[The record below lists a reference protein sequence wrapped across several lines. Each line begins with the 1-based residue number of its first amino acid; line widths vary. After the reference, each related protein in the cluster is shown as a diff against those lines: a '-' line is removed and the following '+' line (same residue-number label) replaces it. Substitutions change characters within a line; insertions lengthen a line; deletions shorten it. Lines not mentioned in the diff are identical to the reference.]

1 MSLTRLLADLAA
13 AGVRLSL
20 DGDRLLAAARGGGI
34 PEELRQEVRSRRAEI
49 TEFLREQREEEA
61 RRGVRI
67 EPADRGTPLPASY
80 AQQRLWLVEQ
90 LGTDLPVYNMYF
102 AYDLEGPVD
111 AAALCAAAEEVMR
124 RHEVLRTALVETDD
138 GLVQSVSPVCPA
150 NFRIHDVTDGGHDA
164 LLFEIVSTRF
174 DLSKAP
180 LIRFDL
186 LRKSPQSWT
195 FVLTQHHVISDG
207 WSAGLLRKEL
217 SELYTARL
225 ENRPARLPDVTVH
238 YADYAVWERS
248 WLGGEMAEQQR
259 SYWKRTLADLPAP
272 LELVPGRKRSTVQS
286 FHGSE
291 LLFRL
296 GADTVAAAGRLGS
309 ETRSTMYATLV
320 AAFSLLLSRMSRTDD
335 ITVGSPLAN
344 RAYPALE
351 RTLGLFFNSIAIR
364 TRIDPDESVRDYV
377 GRCRRTVL
385 DAFAHQDLPFDQV
398 VSVAAPER
406 STSHSPV
413 FQSLFIFQSYPDVEL
428 ELPGV
433 KARQADCPIYS
444 AQYDLM
450 FKVQPDTEGLQGQLI
465 FNDTL
470 ISREDAERFVALYE
484 RLVTTMSE
492 HADSTV
498 GSLELADPADARRIE
513 SWNAA
518 ARVPVPERSVHDEI
532 RQALAADP
540 QRLAV
545 AFRGR
550 QVSRGELTA
559 TAERV
564 AAGLREADLRP
575 GQRVGVLVP
584 RSPDLLA
591 VVLGILHAGL
601 VYVPLDGRSPQHRLT
616 AMLDRADCAAVV
628 TAGPYADHCR
638 GSAALRLRAEELL
651 DSGASAVDPHIPAPD
666 DAAYVIFTSGSTG
679 QPKGVEVSHG
689 NLTNLFVALDRAVP
703 LPDDPVWAAVT
714 AATFDIS
721 VLELLWTM
729 ARGVPVVLAE
739 TSETLVL
746 GGADASRTLP
756 ELILASGANALQA
769 TPTLLRSVLR
779 LPNAE
784 QALSRLRL
792 LLVGGEALD
801 ATLARRLKDLGI
813 PTVLNMYGPTETT
826 VWSTCW
832 RLPDAPEPVR
842 IGQPLANNDVYVVDN
857 RLAPLPIGVYG
868 ELVIGGAGVAHGY
881 VGRPELT
888 AERFV
893 TLPGTPGT
901 RVYRTGD
908 MGRWLPDGALEV
920 VGRIDNQV
928 KVNGHRVE
936 LEEVEQALNSL
947 PGIADCAVGVQRTPS
962 GSALVAHCVL
972 TPGGSLNEAALI
984 AGLGR
989 TLPGALI
996 PMAFAAT
1003 PELPT
1008 TTGGKVDRRALP
1020 EIPLA
1025 APTRSAPEP
1034 EGALETGLLAVWRE
1048 VLADPA
1054 VGPEDDFFQAGGN
1067 SILVARLLSA
1077 VRRELVPDA
1086 RIVDLFR
1093 HPTVRRYAAHV
1104 TRPGQ
1109 TGENPGLPGDRPAT
1123 EANERIDARRLAQQ
1137 QRREQVR
1144 RKKEIAAARQQRPA
1158 HPRESD
1164 GA

>member
-1 MSLTRLLADLAA
+1 MSLSHLLADLAA

-20 DGDRLLAAARGGGI
+20 DGDRLLASTHGGGI
-34 PEELRQEVRSRRAEI
+34 PEEIRQEIRSRRAEI
-49 TEFLREQREEEA
+49 VDFLREQREEEA

-67 EPADRGTPLPASY
+67 ERADRSAPLPASY

-111 AAALCAAAEEVMR
+111 AAALRAAAEEVMH

-138 GLVQSVSPVCPA
+138 GLVQSVSPRCPA
-150 NFRIHDVTDGGHDA
+150 DFRVHDVTDGGHDE
-164 LLFEIVSTRF
+164 LLFEIVTTRF
-174 DLSKAP
+174 DLSRAP

-186 LRKSPQSWT
+186 LRKGPQSWT

-217 SELYTARL
+217 SELYAARL
-225 ENRPARLPDVTVH
+225 ENRAARLADVDVH
-238 YADYAVWERS
+238 YADYAVWEQS
-248 WLGGEMAEQQR
+248 WLGGEMAERQR
-259 SYWKRTLADLPAP
+259 SYWRRTLADLPAP
-272 LELVPGRKRSTVQS
+272 LELVPGRKRPTVQS

-309 ETRSTMYATLV
+309 ETRSTLYGTLV

-344 RAYPALE
+344 RAYPVLE
-351 RTLGLFFNSIAIR
+351 RTLGLFFNSITIR
-364 TRIDPDESVRDYV
+364 TRIDAEESVRDYV
-377 GRCRRTVL
+377 RRCRRAVL

-398 VSVAAPER
+398 VSAAAPER

-413 FQSLFIFQSYPDVEL
+413 FQSLFIFQSYPDEEL
-428 ELPGV
+428 RLPGV

-470 ISREDAERFVALYE
+470 LSREDAERFVTLYE
-484 RLVTTMSE
+484 RLVNAMCD
-492 HADSTV
+492 HPDATV
-498 GSLELADPADARRIE
+498 GSLELADPADARRIDA
-513 SWNAA
+513 WNAA
-518 ARVPVPERSVHDEI
+518 ARVPVPARPVYDEI
-532 RQALAADP
+532 RKALAEDP
-540 QRLAV
+540 QRPAV
-545 AFRGR
+545 RFRSR
-550 QVSRGELTA
+550 RMSRGELA
-559 TAERV
+559 AAAARV
-564 AAGLREADLRP
+564 AAGLRDAGLRP

-591 VVLGILHAGL
+591 LVLGILHAGL
-601 VYVPLDGRSPQHRLT
+601 VYVPLDGRSPQNRLT
-616 AMLDRADCAAVV
+616 AMLDRAACAALV
-628 TAGPYADHCR
+628 TAGPYTDHCR
-638 GSAALRLRAEELL
+638 GSAALRLRSEELL
-651 DSGASAVDPHIPAPD
+651 RSGAPAVDPHTPDPD

-679 QPKGVEVSHG
+679 QPKGVEVSHH

-703 LPDDPVWAAVT
+703 LPDNPVWAAVT

-721 VLELLWTM
+721 VVELLWTQ
-729 ARGVPVVLAE
+729 ARRVPVVLAE
-739 TSETLVL
+739 TTETLTL
-746 GGADASRTLP
+746 GDADDSRTLP
-756 ELILASGANALQA
+756 ELILAEGANALQA

-779 LPNAE
+779 LPDAE
-784 QALSRLRL
+784 KALSRLQL
-792 LLVGGEALD
+792 LMVGGEALD
-801 ATLARRLKDLGI
+801 ATLARRLKELGI

-832 RLPDAPEPVR
+832 QVPDAPEPVR
-842 IGQPLANNDVYVVDN
+842 IGQPLANNEVYVVDD
-857 RLAPLPIGVYG
+857 RLAPLPVGMYG

-881 VGRPELT
+881 VGQPELT

-893 TLPGTPGT
+893 TLGRDPGT

-908 MGRWLPDGALEV
+908 MGRWLPDGTLEV

-936 LEEVEQALNSL
+936 LEEIEQALNSL
-947 PGIADCAVGVQRTPS
+947 PGIADCAVCVQHTPS
-962 GSALVAHCVL
+962 GPALVAHCVPA
-972 TPGGSLNEAALI
+972 PGSGVDEAALA

-989 TLPGALI
+989 TLPDALI
-996 PMAFAAT
+996 PVAFAAT

-1008 TTGGKVDRRALP
+1008 TSGGKVDRRALP

-1025 APTRSAPEP
+1025 APARPAEEP

-1048 VLADPA
+1048 VLGNPS
-1054 VGPEDDFFQAGGN
+1054 VGPDDDFFQIGGN

-1104 TRPGQ
+1104 TRPAQSAETPGRP
-1109 TGENPGLPGDRPAT
+1109 GERAAT
-1123 EANERIDARRLAQQ
+1123 EVNERIDARRMAQQ

-1144 RKKEIAAARQQRPA
+1144 RKKEIAAARQQRPPYA
-1158 HPRESD
+1158 RESD